1 MSLAMG
7 LDIKVS
13 GEEIKDTGLEC
24 KYGLMEL
31 ATKGF
36 GRRIK
41 LMDRE
46 LSGT

>member
-1 MSLAMG
+1 MSLAME

-13 GEEIKDTGLEC
+13 GEEIKDTGLGF

-31 ATKGF
+31 AMKVF

-41 LMDRE
+41 LMGRE
-46 LSGT
+46 LSGM